1 MPKKGDSPYKRTM
14 GLDVPHPFAK
24 EVTKKKPKGR
34 PPKPKAKPKKVVKT
48 PKKIVMPTGRAMDE
62 AITKI
67 QQQLLVKK
75 DKLKKSNGGT
85 MNKQSQLGAR
95 LMHTIDRINRDKS
108 LSKPQKREILKKGLK
123 GIRKIRN
130 MGMNMGGVMKNRGG
144 TFKGVF

>member
-1 MPKKGDSPYKRTM
+1 MPKKGESPYKRTM

-24 EVTKKKPKGR
+24 EVPKKKPKGR

-48 PKKIVMPTGRAMDE
+48 PKKIVMPTGRDMDE
-62 AITKI
+62 AIIKI
-67 QQQLLVKK
+67 QKQFLI
-75 DKLKKSNGGT
+75 DKNKFKKSNGGT

-95 LMHTIDRINRDKS
+95 LMYTIDRINRDKS

-130 MGMNMGGVMKNRGG
+130 MNMGGVMRGRGG
-144 TFKGVF
+144 TFKGVY